1 MSVDEVKYLTPADV
15 VKRYN
20 GQLSLGTLANWR
32 CQGAGPKYLKLGG
45 KIFYPA
51 NELEAWENART
62 AQSTAEYRRA

>member
-1 MSVDEVKYLTPADV
+1 MSDGDVKFLTPADV
-15 VKRYN
+15 VKRYS

-32 CQGAGPKYLKLGG
+32 CQGIGPKYLKLGG
-45 KIFYPA
+45 KVFYPA